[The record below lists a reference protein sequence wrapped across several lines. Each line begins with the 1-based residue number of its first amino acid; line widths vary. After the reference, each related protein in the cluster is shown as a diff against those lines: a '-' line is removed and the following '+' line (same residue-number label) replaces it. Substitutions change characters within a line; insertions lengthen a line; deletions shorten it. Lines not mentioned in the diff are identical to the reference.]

1 MEFCAFCDAIRACT
15 CHGVEAD
22 ETCLECLRSKANIGR
37 WSDLRDDLNFLLE
50 DKLSSI
56 NVCSLHCEMRN
67 CEQILGS
74 LGLFAYRVERL
85 DQLDEALSDFGPE
98 IDGGFQLDNRNHS
111 KQQ

>member
-1 MEFCAFCDAIRACT
+1 
-15 CHGVEAD
+15 
-22 ETCLECLRSKANIGR
+22 
-37 WSDLRDDLNFLLE
+37 
-50 DKLSSI
+50 
-56 NVCSLHCEMRN
+56 MRN

-74 LGLFAYRVERL
+74 LGLFAYRVESL

>member
-1 MEFCAFCDAIRACT
+1 
-15 CHGVEAD
+15 
-22 ETCLECLRSKANIGR
+22 
-37 WSDLRDDLNFLLE
+37 
-50 DKLSSI
+50 
-56 NVCSLHCEMRN
+56 MRN

-111 KQQ
+111 TQQQRCKTYKLHRFQVLNVKAMQNICSAQRFTIT